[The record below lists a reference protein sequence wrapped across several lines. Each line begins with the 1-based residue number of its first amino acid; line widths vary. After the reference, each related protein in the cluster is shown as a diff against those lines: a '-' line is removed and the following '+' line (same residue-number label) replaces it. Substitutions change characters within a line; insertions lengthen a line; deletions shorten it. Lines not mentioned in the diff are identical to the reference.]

1 MPFQPRREGTEKAYK
16 TIYLSKELID
26 RVEAMAAE
34 NHSSFNSIVVSM
46 IEYCLNEES
55 EG

>member
-46 IEYCLNEES
+46 IEYCLNEENES
-55 EG
+55 